1 MKNRK
6 ITGGLYL
13 VLDPSMERS
22 LLLQRLKE
30 ALEGG
35 VELLQIW
42 NNWLPGF
49 DRNKKK
55 HLIKEVAEVAKDYP
69 VPILINEEWEL
80 LRDSPLSGVHFD
92 RIPENFAL
100 IRQKLPKDSIVG
112 VTCGNDLRI
121 VEWAD
126 NEGLD
131 YVSFCALFPSRSV
144 DSCEI
149 VSRETLQKAGSLI
162 RLPLFVS
169 GGITPQN
176 ILQLK
181 GMNISGVAVISGI
194 LNQSMAKEAAYTL
207 NNALKQLENE
217 KFTAK

>member
-69 VPILINEEWEL
+69 VPILINEEWKL
-80 LRDSPLSGVHFD
+80 LLDGLLSGVHFD

-100 IRQKLPKDSIVG
+100 IRQKLPKNSIIG

-126 NEGLD
+126 
-131 YVSFCALFPSRSV
+131 
-144 DSCEI
+144 
-149 VSRETLQKAGSLI
+149 
-162 RLPLFVS
+162 
-169 GGITPQN
+169 
-176 ILQLK
+176 
-181 GMNISGVAVISGI
+181 
-194 LNQSMAKEAAYTL
+194 
-207 NNALKQLENE
+207 
-217 KFTAK
+217 